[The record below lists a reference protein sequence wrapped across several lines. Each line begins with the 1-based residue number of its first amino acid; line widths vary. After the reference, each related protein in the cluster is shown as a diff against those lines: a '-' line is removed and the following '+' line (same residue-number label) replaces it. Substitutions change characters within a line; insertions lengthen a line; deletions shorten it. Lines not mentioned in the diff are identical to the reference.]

1 MQAKSWNRETVK
13 KTENLGQQFLFICV
27 FCDIFRFDHNWHRFW
42 PQATKDVE
50 IALDPRGF
58 IVIGNYT
65 AASTKDNDKP
75 ALEFLRQLSTYIM
88 LSLSVF
94 SCDISRSTAFCNF
107 SFHKTSDFLFMKDL
121 NHIIISNVQPSGN
134 MRTLG

>member
-1 MQAKSWNRETVK
+1 M
-13 KTENLGQQFLFICV
+13 
-27 FCDIFRFDHNWHRFW
+27 
-42 PQATKDVE
+42 E

-134 MRTLG
+134 MRTLKNAKVYLYCTVVILCDCRDTATGAGLSGNLKKLR